1 MGFIICIREISRYI
15 KEKYV
20 RRFGGRRSGI

>member
-1 MGFIICIREISRYI
+1 MGFIIYVREISRYI
-15 KEKYV
+15 KEKCV